1 MQHEVAHLARNLV
14 DIPLAY
20 VVPDQAMIAQSR
32 DELRHAP
39 DAVSVAALVETTLR
53 DLHPGALEVPP
64 VTLDSVLDRDLGFDS
79 LGRMELLQRIE
90 RAFDVELPAET
101 LQRAESVR
109 DLLGAVRRAIEA
121 RPAPSGGAK
130 LAARPPAAIPRPPDV
145 AHVGAPGDA

>member
-20 VVPDQAMIAQSR
+20 VVPDQAMIAQSS
-32 DELRHAP
+32 DELRHVP
-39 DAVSVAALVETTLR
+39 DAVSVVALVETTLR

-79 LGRMELLQRIE
+79 LGRMELLQRME
-90 RAFDVELPAET
+90 RAFGVELPAET

-109 DLLGAVRRAIEA
+109 DLLGAVRRGEA
-121 RPAPSGGAK
+121 RPAPGGGAK
-130 LAARPPAAIPRPPDV
+130 LAARPPAAIPRPSDV